1 MPNLITEKLEKIL
14 DEKLSPLSEQLKEAL
29 AMVKSLNTKYEKM
42 EETLGVLQ
50 EENKALKEEHASLK
64 AQVLSSANDLKS
76 VQKSPNDLEQYTRRD
91 CVEICGIPL
100 PEESQEE
107 DTNEIVLQLSQK
119 MGIPLE
125 RKDISVSHR
134 IRSSRS
140 SVDPAI
146 IVKFVRREVRERL
159 YRARKRLKSI
169 TMADFGFSVDK
180 KIFINESLTPKN
192 KELFKDCLRF
202 KKDNSFKFLW
212 TNAGKIFLRRNADS
226 PVILINSSVDIP
238 PSKKISHT
246 ETCMFCDKCPGRVP
260 HLNSSNCPCSY
271 ASLPRLD
278 ITSSISNIDHLI

>member
-1 MPNLITEKLEKIL
+1 MPNLTTEKLEMIL

-42 EETLGVLQ
+42 EETLVVLQ

-76 VQKSPNDLEQYTRRD
+76 VQKSLNDLEQYTRRD
-91 CVEICGIPL
+91 SVEIRGIPL

-134 IRSSRS
+134 IRSRS
-140 SVDPAI
+140 LVDPAI

-169 TMADFGFSVDK
+169 TTADFGFSVEK

-202 KKDNSFKFLW
+202 KKDNNFKFLW

-226 PVILINSSVDIP
+226 PVILINSSADIP
-238 PSKKISHT
+238 PS
-246 ETCMFCDKCPGRVP
+246 
-260 HLNSSNCPCSY
+260 
-271 ASLPRLD
+271 
-278 ITSSISNIDHLI
+278 

>member
-1 MPNLITEKLEKIL
+1 MQEVMPNLTTEKLEKIL
-14 DEKLSPLSEQLKEAL
+14 GEKLSPLSEQLEEVL

-42 EETLGVLQ
+42 EETLVVLQ

-76 VQKSPNDLEQYTRRD
+76 VQKSLNDLEQYTRRD
-91 CVEICGIPL
+91 SVEIRGIPL

-134 IRSSRS
+134 IRSRS

-169 TMADFGFSVDK
+169 TTADFGFSVEK

-238 PSKKISHT
+238 PS
-246 ETCMFCDKCPGRVP
+246 
-260 HLNSSNCPCSY
+260 
-271 ASLPRLD
+271 
-278 ITSSISNIDHLI
+278 